1 MYGLTYEQRKRA
13 VFEFLYCKDGG
24 LLRRYRAPE
33 HLSDDAMRDE
43 VNLLVEDINQLIPN
57 EQTESNLRLLFAE
70 INGAI
75 RRRHGAQGWPPA
87 KIFIAATEDAVAE
100 AAKKKAASAPAGAS
114 SFDPY
119 EITSA
124 KMRAGEP
131 VSEGYL
137 WGREAVQ
144 LIARGLIDQ
153 TTMRG
158 TGPWPSPRSRSNTA
172 RTMPFAGRP
181 RRRPGINLRE
191 RLTTPARTTVA
202 QSTLK
207 SCAGCKRTST
217 QSPGQWIAV
226 LTRCVG
232 RLKQEGRHDKT
243 GLKHLPQRPQRV

>member
-13 VFEFLYCKDGG
+13 VFEFLYRKDGG

-43 VNLLVEDINQLIPN
+43 VNQLVEDINQLIPN
-57 EQTESNLRLLFAE
+57 EQTESDLRLLFPE
-70 INGAI
+70 INSAI

-131 VSEGYL
+131 VSEGYI

-153 TTMRG
+153 GTMETYR
-158 TGPWPSPRSRSNTA
+158 TGAFTA
-172 RTMPFAGRP
+172 RQGQYGEDHAVRWEAEAKARHQSAREAYHARKDDGRP
-181 RRRPGINLRE
+181 LDPEIMRRLQAD
-191 RLTTPARTTVA
+191 LDAVA
-202 QSTLK
+202 GAMDRRSYAMRR
-207 SCAGCKRTST
+207 SA
-217 QSPGQWIAV
+217 
-226 LTRCVG
+226 
-232 RLKQEGRHDKT
+232 
-243 GLKHLPQRPQRV
+243 